1 MNGRRTNSKKA
12 QQKVKKE
19 SIVYY
24 VSAISL
30 DKEYIMKLKW
40 GNLKKQKTKCAYGM
54 CMRTHACMHLHT

>member
-1 MNGRRTNSKKA
+1 MNGRRTNSKKT

-30 DKEYIMKLKW
+30 DKEYIMKLK
-40 GNLKKQKTKCAYGM
+40 
-54 CMRTHACMHLHT
+54 